1 MYEINFKETRKI
13 IMEKT
18 SNDNEYQDKKR
29 KEKKEKFGMLC
40 KIHQHVLNRNFN
52 F

>member
-13 IMEKT
+13 ILEKN
-18 SNDNEYQDKKR
+18 NDNENQDKKR
-29 KEKKEKFGMLC
+29 KENQKFGTLC